1 MKASLSLASDICSM
15 TTSKAYYHIM
25 YNTNHVVNKVAS
37 FFWKRKKHKTNNNNK
52 NAPLHIKKKIHFS
65 HQTMFHMLNI
75 LFTREKHSK
84 TSHYA
89 LRTFSP
95 KGCFYLERQAGK
107 VGHAQIWPV
116 QGQQQTIDS
125 LQAAS
130 PTFCLP

>member
-1 MKASLSLASDICSM
+1 M
-15 TTSKAYYHIM
+15 
-25 YNTNHVVNKVAS
+25 
-37 FFWKRKKHKTNNNNK
+37 
-52 NAPLHIKKKIHFS
+52 PLYTLKKKIHFS